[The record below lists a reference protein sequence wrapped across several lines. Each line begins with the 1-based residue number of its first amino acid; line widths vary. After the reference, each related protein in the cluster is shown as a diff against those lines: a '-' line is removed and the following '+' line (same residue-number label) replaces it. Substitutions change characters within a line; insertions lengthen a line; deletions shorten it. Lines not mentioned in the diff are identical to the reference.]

1 MRKLLF
7 IFCTLALTACS
18 LEENPRDQIPEEEA
32 FKTKRLLFENT
43 VATLYNYIGG
53 NVDGEGLQG
62 TCRGVYDLQT
72 FGSDEAMLPIRGAD
86 WYDGGLWVD
95 MYKHSW
101 NAGHEFVKN
110 AWLYLY
116 KVIALCNRSLSKLE
130 AHRQL
135 ADRDYESWNAEI
147 RALRAMF
154 YWYLIDLYGD
164 VPLITSPDVSMNEV
178 TRNPRKEVFNFCIKE
193 LEECIPLLYY
203 ENSVSEGEYYGRMT
217 IPVARFVLVK
227 LLLNSA
233 VYTGSNDVNKYY
245 EACIQHCK
253 YFAYMFELQRTMAD
267 NFAVNNQYSKEN
279 IFVIPMDKNIYT
291 NLQSNINRSIH
302 YRHADAFGFKAENG
316 TCATLKTMEIFGYD
330 TNSEDLRIITT
341 FFIGKVFDQK
351 GEVVLDRMGEP
362 LEYYPDKVKLDLTGS
377 KYVETAGARMYKY
390 EIDKNA
396 FKDGKLVD
404 NDIVLFRYADVLL
417 MMAEAK
423 VRLGQSGQ
431 KELDMI
437 RERSLMETIP
447 CTLDN
452 ILNERMLEL
461 CWEGWRRQDLVS
473 FGKYKSLYM
482 GTDAVDESD
491 GHTTLFPIPSDV
503 RTANPKLTQNPGY

>member
-1 MRKLLF
+1 
-7 IFCTLALTACS
+7 
-18 LEENPRDQIPEEEA
+18 
-32 FKTKRLLFENT
+32 
-43 VATLYNYIGG
+43 
-53 NVDGEGLQG
+53 
-62 TCRGVYDLQT
+62 
-72 FGSDEAMLPIRGAD
+72 
-86 WYDGGLWVD
+86 
-95 MYKHSW
+95 
-101 NAGHEFVKN
+101 
-110 AWLYLY
+110 
-116 KVIALCNRSLSKLE
+116 
-130 AHRQL
+130 
-135 ADRDYESWNAEI
+135 
-147 RALRAMF
+147 
-154 YWYLIDLYGD
+154 
-164 VPLITSPDVSMNEV
+164 
-178 TRNPRKEVFNFCIKE
+178 
-193 LEECIPLLYY
+193 
-203 ENSVSEGEYYGRMT
+203 
-217 IPVARFVLVK
+217 
-227 LLLNSA
+227 
-233 VYTGSNDVNKYY
+233 
-245 EACIQHCK
+245 
-253 YFAYMFELQRTMAD
+253 
-267 NFAVNNQYSKEN
+267 
-279 IFVIPMDKNIYT
+279 MDKNIYT

-461 CWEGWRRQDLVS
+461 CWEGWRRQDLIR